1 MEASFE
7 PWPPVKVVREWL
19 VAAGFPVSD
28 HPTLEVPDKAR
39 EMACALIEEEAAEF
53 RAAVE
58 ASNLVEIADAIAD
71 LIWVT
76 LEAAATF
83 GIPVE
88 PVFAE
93 VRRSNWTKIKANEP
107 VVTAAGKVVAGPGF
121 SPPDLLPILAEHAAS
136 PEHVADWIRRQ
147 QPPKA
152 GQRRGGP
159 ASPSQSGLP

>member
-1 MEASFE
+1 MEATLE

-28 HPTLEVPDKAR
+28 HPTLEVPPKAR

-58 ASNLVEIADAIAD
+58 ASDLVEVADAIAD
-71 LIWVT
+71 LMWVT

-93 VRRSNWTKIKANEP
+93 VQRSNWTKIEAHAP
-107 VVTAAGKVVAGPGF
+107 VINPAGKVVGGAGF
-121 SPPDLLPILAEHAAS
+121 SPPDLLPILAAHAAS
-136 PEHVADWIRRQ
+136 PEDVADWKRRQ
-147 QPPKA
+147 QPRVA
-152 GQRRGGP
+152 GRRRRGEP
-159 ASPSQSGLP
+159 DTEPLA